1 MKQLF
6 PDLWQTQT
14 EHPFS
19 GVTSHAYLLTRPDGN
34 ILFYGTGVADD
45 FKPMHDLGG
54 IVRQYLS
61 HRDEAGPPLVK
72 IKQEFG
78 SALCCHVLEANAI
91 RSICPADITFDAHEI
106 QLGDIEVMPTP
117 GHTSG
122 SACFLYR
129 SPHGKTYLFTGDAIF
144 PDGQSWGTRVQVFA
158 GGRKSDLK
166 NSLRLLR
173 DLKPDVVISSA
184 AVGRSPVQ
192 PMAAGEWEAITD
204 EAIKNL

>member
-6 PDLWQTQT
+6 PDLWQTRT

-34 ILFYGTGVADD
+34 ILFYGTGVSDD
-45 FKPMHDLGG
+45 FKPIHDLGG
-54 IVRQYLS
+54 IARQYLS
-61 HRDEAGPPLVK
+61 HRDEAGPSLVK

-78 SALCCHVLEANAI
+78 SALCCHELEAKAI
-91 RSICPADITFDAHEI
+91 RSICTADVTFDAHEI
-106 QLGDIEVMPTP
+106 QLGNIEVIPTP

-122 SACFLYR
+122 STCFVYR
-129 SPHGKTYLFTGDAIF
+129 SPHGKTYLFTGDSIF
-144 PDGQSWGTRVQVFA
+144 PDGQSWGIRVQFFA
-158 GGRKSDLK
+158 GGRNSDLK

-173 DLKPDVVISSA
+173 DLQPDVVISSA

-192 PMAAGEWEAITD
+192 PMATGEWEAIVD
-204 EAIKNL
+204 DAIKNL